1 MNDREMLEK
10 LEWVHT
16 GVNRWCPSCR
26 RYKVEDHAVD
36 CILNLHLH
44 PEAVEGSA
52 EWADAQGRAGEGVEA
67 TSTEHPHFQLQPRW
81 YSCGRWHYGDGSD
94 AEPPTAYG
102 LGWLWCIVA
111 QLPPEPVQGSG
122 KWADAEAE
130 KTKGDDTR
138 GVRLPLWPPHQFA
151 FINAA
156 GKWRFRTG
164 GGKDAGYIGVAPS
177 ERTTWELYAPPEP
190 ETVRWWAVY
199 QGRARSC
206 NHNDWP
212 AHELAA
218 GRSREGYILQHFVGH
233 TADGVEVE
241 MGTLLKVW
249 LSDDGRVG
257 FYQGLQFYQPVWATH
272 AVMERVAQ

>member
-44 PEAVEGSA
+44 PEPVVGSA

-111 QLPPEPVQGSG
+111 QLPPEP
-122 KWADAEAE
+122 
-130 KTKGDDTR
+130 
-138 GVRLPLWPPHQFA
+138 
-151 FINAA
+151 
-156 GKWRFRTG
+156 
-164 GGKDAGYIGVAPS
+164 
-177 ERTTWELYAPPEP
+177 
-190 ETVRWWAVY
+190 ETVRWAVY

-249 LSDDGRVG
+249 CDQTRRPAASHQTDYG
-257 FYQGLQFYQPVWATH
+257 YTEPVWADA

>member
-1 MNDREMLEK
+1 MNDREMLER
-10 LEWVHT
+10 LEHPAMFD
-16 GVNRWCPSCR
+16 GRCPSC
-26 RYKVEDHAVD
+26 YMKGPHTAGCELDK
-36 CILNLHLH
+36 HLH
-44 PEAVEGSA
+44 
-52 EWADAQGRAGEGVEA
+52 
-67 TSTEHPHFQLQPRW
+67 
-81 YSCGRWHYGDGSD
+81 
-94 AEPPTAYG
+94 
-102 LGWLWCIVA
+102 
-111 QLPPEPVQGSG
+111 PEPVQGSG
-122 KWADAEAE
+122 QWADAEAE

-190 ETVRWWAVY
+190 ETVRWAVY